1 MTDQEPTGKEPPTT
15 EETATPDLAQTPDFN
30 DLLSQL
36 GEVTS
41 NLQAAQAE
49 AAAQVVEGSAGGGA
63 VRVRM
68 TAGMEVE
75 SVVIEP
81 SVIDPAEAELLGDL
95 VLAAFRDAVERANQV
110 QAAAMGGVGLG
121 GAGGL
126 LGL

>member
-1 MTDQEPTGKEPPTT
+1 VTDQEPTGQEPV
-15 EETATPDLAQTPDFN
+15 TPDFN
-30 DLLSQL
+30 ELLSQL

-49 AAAQVVEGSAGGGA
+49 AAAQVVEGTAGGGA
-63 VRVRM
+63 VRVTM

-75 SVVIEP
+75 SVVIDP

-110 QAAAMGGVGLG
+110 QAAAIGGVGLG

>member
-1 MTDQEPTGKEPPTT
+1 MTDQEPTRREPPET
-15 EETATPDLAQTPDFN
+15 EPEAATPDFN
-30 DLLSQL
+30 QLLSHL

-41 NLQAAQAE
+41 NLQAAQAQ

-68 TAGMEVE
+68 TAGMEAE
-75 SVVIEP
+75 SVAIDP

-95 VLAAFRDAVERANQV
+95 VLAALRDAVEHANQV
-110 QAAAMGGVGLG
+110 QAEAMGGVGLG

>member
-1 MTDQEPTGKEPPTT
+1 MTDQDPTGNEPP
-15 EETATPDLAQTPDFN
+15 PPDFN
-30 DLLSQL
+30 ELLSQL

-63 VRVRM
+63 VRVTM

-75 SVVIEP
+75 SVIIDP
-81 SVIDPAEAELLGDL
+81 TVIDPAEAELLGDL
-95 VLAAFRDAVERANQV
+95 VLAAFRDAVEHANQV